1 MLSFCIVRDGSPA
14 SSSSS
19 ESEDSVDPV
28 LQKTIGNL
36 LPGKSLWGAAIS
48 TAQSANKQNHLLRRT
63 GLDEDMMEIAA
74 WFAGQG
80 GQGNDFSELLGQS
93 LRLFLR
99 HCDPKKCELSVRK
112 AGEMLEALRSDFGA
126 ADPTPTAAGS
136 GTGTESPGTFAP
148 GQREGWTLQLL
159 GLQGETK
166 VLRNLPCQITFGN
179 LHEKIREVTGAK
191 DQGCD
196 VKLMLNGTVLQH
208 SRATVLSDMSRCNG
222 MELTYLMQPLGVAE
236 DARFA
241 AAAQQ
246 AALREEEEMNLPTQ
260 VLPGVYFGHMEPPNL
275 GRLPASRRVSHLQ
288 QVQQR
293 KIREDTV
300 EQRHRYQISD
310 EDVLLPPP
318 VDPRLGAVLTTTA
331 MPLPPRRD
339 CYGTYCVESSSM
351 RPRGTAHRKAAV
363 ATWDA
368 PKDGAEQKVLSKEEQ
383 DRLKEEKAAYDDWR
397 RQVMVCTRLLNT
409 HINRFE
415 TDPVKAGPQYVF

>member
-1 MLSFCIVRDGSPA
+1 
-14 SSSSS
+14 
-19 ESEDSVDPV
+19 
-28 LQKTIGNL
+28 
-36 LPGKSLWGAAIS
+36 
-48 TAQSANKQNHLLRRT
+48 
-63 GLDEDMMEIAA
+63 ME
-74 WFAGQG
+74 GH
-80 GQGNDFSELLGQS
+80 SELLGQS

-99 HCDPKKCELSVRK
+99 HCNPKKCEHSVRK
-112 AGEMLEALRSDFGA
+112 AGEMLEALRSDFGLA
-126 ADPTPTAAGS
+126 ATDTPTAWS
-136 GTGTESPGTFAP
+136 TGTDTAGTAGTLLP
-148 GQREGWTLQLL
+148 GQQEGWTLKLL
-159 GLQGETK
+159 GLQGEAK
-166 VLRNLPCQITFGN
+166 VLRNLPCQITFGT

-222 MELTYLMQPLGVAE
+222 MELTYLMQPIVPHLGRMLAPLQSLPRKSRIDPEALMRAYETSYNQQRRSVQWAVE
-236 DARFA
+236 AARAREERLTQLISQSPEGSMWNLSCLGSRPFA

-246 AALREEEEMNLPTQ
+246 AVLREEEEMNMPTQ

-275 GRLPASRRVSHLQ
+275 GRLPTSRRISHLQ
-288 QVQQR
+288 QVEQR

-300 EQRHRYQISD
+300 EQRDRYQISD

-318 VDPRLGAVLTTTA
+318 LDPRLAGIQST

-339 CYGTYCVESSSM
+339 SSSIK
-351 RPRGTAHRKAAV
+351 PRSTAHRKAAV

-368 PKDGAEQKVLSKEEQ
+368 IKEVSEQKVLSKEEQ
-383 DRLKEEKAAYDDWR
+383 DRLKEEKVAYDDWR